1 MRRIA
6 TCVAAAL
13 LIAPP
18 ARAQTVEEF
27 YQGKALTVIVGNGP
41 GGGFDVYARLLA
53 RHIGQY
59 VPGHPSVVV
68 QNMPGAGS
76 LVAAN
81 YIYNV
86 APRDGTVFGAVNAM
100 LATDPLLYP
109 ERVKFDPRRFR
120 WLGSALRENHAGFAW
135 HTTGVTKFDDVLKD
149 ELIVPGT
156 GGATNF
162 YPMFVDALLGAK
174 LR

>member
-86 APRDGTVFGAVNAM
+86 APRDGTTFGLIARN
-100 LATDPLLYP
+100 LPLI
-109 ERVKFDPRRFR
+109 
-120 WLGSALRENHAGFAW
+120 G
-135 HTTGVTKFDDVLKD
+135 
-149 ELIVPGT
+149 LIGQNSNV
-156 GGATNF
+156 
-162 YPMFVDALLGAK
+162 
-174 LR
+174 